1 MNNVHDIFDNNNE
14 QYLMDIFDEE
24 PLEYSRL
31 EMNIVFEYKAKNV
44 EKRETLTETFEMDR
58 VFKSTA
64 GGQIL
69 SVLAR
74 ETNSRLVA
82 HELNSAKGSIYD
94 PTVSLKI
101 YCKVDEAGETAIYR
115 KFSVSSAFDFA
126 KLERLIEQL
135 KIRVV
140 ECLKELGSTPDEQT
154 EPRNGK

>member
-1 MNNVHDIFDNNNE
+1 MNNVNDIFDNNNE

-31 EMNIVFEYKAKNV
+31 EVNIVFEYKVRHV

-58 VFKSTA
+58 VFKSA
-64 GGQIL
+64 DGGQIL

-74 ETNSRLVA
+74 EINSLSS
-82 HELNSAKGSIYD
+82 ELKTTEGSIYD

-126 KLERLIEQL
+126 RLEWLIKQL
-135 KIRVV
+135 KLRVV
-140 ECLKELGSTPDEQT
+140 ECLKELRSTSDEQT